1 MEETHKRRCGTCG
14 AEIQSRHLGS
24 VKIGGSDVAIGY
36 CERCKKYS
44 AVSDR
49 CILRRLA
56 GCWPMFGKCV
66 SLSRLMRNGWLANLF
81 FDSSMPYIWR
91 SNRKIGEKR
100 FWEVFLAVFSSLNEP
115 QGLILFHEC
124 HGGWKR
130 CAKVR
135 NGILAANLSVIVGFM
150 QKNAFYSRR
159 DWEYEMSS
167 DNYNMLLPENRIMV
181 TFTHEGEMLCFS
193 QNVVVLKRIAATF
206 RRHRIQCNIVLGGA
220 SGSYRLKSLK
230 AALTAKAKSVNLEL
244 KRRDVEH
251 LLFHRERAELITRF
265 PTFVN
270 TL

>member
-1 MEETHKRRCGTCG
+1 MEETYKRRCGNCG
-14 AEIQSRHLGS
+14 AEMQARHLGS
-24 VKIGGSDVAIGY
+24 VKVGDSDVAIGY
-36 CERCKKYS
+36 CERRRKYS

-49 CILRRLA
+49 CILRWLA

-130 CAKVR
+130 CGRVR
-135 NGILAANLSVIVGFM
+135 NGILAVNLSVIVGFM

-159 DWEYEMSS
+159 DWEYGMIS
-167 DNYNMLLPENRIMV
+167 DNYNMLLPKNRIMV

-193 QNVVVLKRIAATF
+193 QNVAELKRIAATF
-206 RRHRIQCNIVLGGA
+206 RRQRIQCNIMVGGA
-220 SGSYRLKSLK
+220 RAGDLRS
-230 AALTAKAKSVNLEL
+230 
-244 KRRDVEH
+244 
-251 LLFHRERAELITRF
+251 REPMDPMPPVSPQQETKK
-265 PTFVN
+265 
-270 TL
+270 